1 MFYITI
7 LIITGVVVFII
18 AREAVKA
25 FRHVFCVPEGW
36 AGLVYQHGLYVRRS
50 NAGRHVIW
58 GSGWSV
64 NLVDLRKAFLPVN
77 GQEVL
82 TADDVSLKVCLLV
95 TYQVADPV
103 KAAHETQHWQN
114 DLSYAAELALCT
126 AASGITS
133 EALPGQRAELATQL
147 LACVQP
153 RAAKIGINILA
164 IEVRDISRVT
174 REDAVRVAWC

>member
-1 MFYITI
+1 MCYITI
-7 LIITGVVVFII
+7 LIGAGVVVFII
-18 AREAVKA
+18 AREVVKA
-25 FRHVFCVPEGW
+25 FRHVVCVPEGW
-36 AGLVYQHGLYVRRS
+36 AGLVYHHGLYIRRS
-50 NAGRHVIW
+50 NAGCHVFW

-82 TADDVSLKVCLLV
+82 TADGISSKVSLLV
-95 TYQVADPV
+95 TYHVADPV

-147 LACVQP
+147 L
-153 RAAKIGINILA
+153 
-164 IEVRDISRVT
+164 
-174 REDAVRVAWC
+174 